1 MTRTQTTPEQLPVG
15 WSRSARGAPGAFRRK
30 SAFTLTE
37 LLVVIAIM
45 MVLAGLLMPVLGAVK
60 RRALHTTCLSN
71 VRQLVSAT
79 ILYTADSDTLLPI
92 YINNEYVL
100 CHYDPECAYPP
111 TDSTFPEQL
120 RTVLSAYKAPG
131 EIFRCPDVRDRSAGT
146 VRPEFG
152 DYTFDFGD
160 FRNFD
165 VWPRVMSIDSPILK
179 QYPIWRDD
187 LADIRWGQHS
197 DQTGHFGYT
206 DGHVLKAVKGRSY
219 PMFDM
224 NE

>member
-1 MTRTQTTPEQLPVG
+1 
-15 WSRSARGAPGAFRRK
+15 
-30 SAFTLTE
+30 
-37 LLVVIAIM
+37 
-45 MVLAGLLMPVLGAVK
+45 MVLTGLLMPVLGAVR
-60 RRALHTTCLSN
+60 RRAQHATCLSN

-79 ILYTADSDTLLPI
+79 ILYAADSDSLLPI
-92 YINNEYVL
+92 YINNENIL
-100 CHYDPECAYPP
+100 CNHDPGCASPP
-111 TDSTFPEQL
+111 SNSTFPAQL
-120 RTVLSAYKAPG
+120 RTVLGAYKAPG
-131 EIFRCPDVRDRSAGT
+131 EIFRCPDVRDRSAGS

-152 DYTFDFGD
+152 DYIFDFGD
-160 FRNFD
+160 YRNLD
-165 VWPRVMSIDSPILK
+165 EWPRVMSIDAPILK